1 VVESV
6 YSAVR
11 TDSLYEQD
19 MFRNYMVNDIKLSDI
34 VPKRLVHRTPLYG
47 KGNQKVLL
55 EIL

>member
-1 VVESV
+1 MVESV

-34 VPKRLVHRTPLYG
+34 VHKRLVHRTPLYG